1 MISDADR
8 ARIADAIR
16 AAEAKTSGEI
26 FCVLARSAGGYR
38 LVPVAWAAAV
48 ALIVPLPLIYLS
60 EWGSTTIYAVQ
71 LIAFTLVAVG
81 LSQPV
86 LRLRIVPR
94 RRKRERAHA
103 AAMRQFL
110 AQGMQKTEGRTG
122 VLIFAAQAER
132 YVEIIA
138 DGGIDAKVTQD
149 VWDAAVASLIAAIKD
164 GRAGD
169 GFVAAIEQCGA
180 VLASTF
186 RSRRARSIR
195 TSCRTSWWRFEFR
208 TWQRSPGIA
217 RGEAQA

>member
-8 ARIADAIR
+8 VRIADAIR

-60 EWGSTTIYAVQ
+60 GWGSTTIYAVQ
-71 LIAFTLVAVG
+71 LIVFTLVALG
-81 LSQPV
+81 LSQPG

-169 GFVAAIEQCGA
+169 GFVVAIEQCGA
-180 VLASTF
+180 VLAQHF
-186 RSRRARSIR
+186 PVAPGSINPD
-195 TSCRTSWWRFEFR
+195 EL
-208 TWQRSPGIA
+208 PDKLVEI
-217 RGEAQA
+217 

>member
-180 VLASTF
+180 VLAQHF
-186 RSRRARSIR
+186 PVAPGSINPD
-195 TSCRTSWWRFEFR
+195 EL
-208 TWQRSPGIA
+208 PDKLVEI
-217 RGEAQA
+217 

>member
-1 MISDADR
+1 MITDADR

-16 AAEAKTSGEI
+16 AAEARTSGEI

-38 LVPVAWAAAV
+38 LVPVAWAAAL

-60 EWGSTTIYAVQ
+60 EWGPTTIYVVQ
-71 LIAFTLVAVG
+71 LIAFTLAAIG
-81 LSQPV
+81 LSQPA

-149 VWDAAVASLIAAIKD
+149 VWDSAVASLIAAIKD
-164 GRAGD
+164 GRPAD

-180 VLASTF
+180 VLAQHF
-186 RSRRARSIR
+186 PVAPGSINPD
-195 TSCRTSWWRFEFR
+195 EL
-208 TWQRSPGIA
+208 PDKLVEI
-217 RGEAQA
+217 

>member
-8 ARIADAIR
+8 VRIADAIR

-60 EWGSTTIYAVQ
+60 GWGSTTIYAVQ
-71 LIAFTLVAVG
+71 LIVFTLVALG
-81 LSQPV
+81 LSQPA

-169 GFVAAIEQCGA
+169 GFVVAIEQCGA
-180 VLASTF
+180 VLAQHF
-186 RSRRARSIR
+186 PVAPGSINPD
-195 TSCRTSWWRFEFR
+195 EL
-208 TWQRSPGIA
+208 PDKLVEI
-217 RGEAQA
+217 

>member
-38 LVPVAWAAAV
+38 LVPVAWAAAL

-149 VWDAAVASLIAAIKD
+149 VWDSAVASLIAAIKD
-164 GRAGD
+164 GRPAD

-180 VLASTF
+180 VLAQHF
-186 RSRRARSIR
+186 PVAPGSINPD
-195 TSCRTSWWRFEFR
+195 EL
-208 TWQRSPGIA
+208 PDKLVEI
-217 RGEAQA
+217 

>member
-16 AAEAKTSGEI
+16 AAETKTCGEI
-26 FCVLARSAGGYR
+26 FCVLARNAGAYR
-38 LVPVAWAAAV
+38 LVPIAWAAAV
-48 ALIVPLPLIYLS
+48 ALIVPLPLIYLT
-60 EWGSTTIYAVQ
+60 EWGATTIYVIQ
-71 LIAFTLVAVG
+71 LIAFTLVAIG
-81 LSQPV
+81 LSQPA
-86 LRLRIVPR
+86 LRFRIVPR

-122 VLIFAAQAER
+122 VLIFAAEAER

-138 DGGIDAKVTQD
+138 DGGINAKVTQE
-149 VWDAAVASLIAAIKD
+149 VWDAAVAALIAAIKD

-180 VLASTF
+180 VLAQHF
-186 RSRRARSIR
+186 PVA
-195 TSCRTSWWRFEFR
+195 
-208 TWQRSPGIA
+208 PGAINPD
-217 RGEAQA
+217 ELPDKLVEI

>member
-1 MISDADR
+1 MITDADR

-16 AAEAKTSGEI
+16 AAEARTSGEI

-169 GFVAAIEQCGA
+169 GFVTAIEQCGA
-180 VLASTF
+180 VLAQHF
-186 RSRRARSIR
+186 PVAPGSINPDEL
-195 TSCRTSWWRFEFR
+195 SDKLVE
-208 TWQRSPGIA
+208 I
-217 RGEAQA
+217 